1 MDKLE
6 RLLILREIDDLAIHY
21 WDEVDRN
28 RGANAHNLFTEDCT
42 LATSQKV
49 RKGRAAVKEFY
60 DSRVARGDRIA
71 RHMIGNHKITIHD
84 RDTVSTVWVL
94 MHYAADG
101 QWRYRSRLTTPLFKD
116 FDTATTG

>member
-1 MDKLE
+1 
-6 RLLILREIDDLAIHY
+6 
-21 WDEVDRN
+21 
-28 RGANAHNLFTEDCT
+28 
-42 LATSQKV
+42 
-49 RKGRAAVKEFY
+49 
-60 DSRVARGDRIA
+60 
-71 RHMIGNHKITIHD
+71 MIGNRKITIHD